1 LKLPSNI
8 GHTKSANLVKRKNY
22 QKKLIFHQVTEN
34 ESSPKSF
41 RGQEFI
47 INEASN
53 DNERK
58 RSSKQCSK
66 KPFS

>member
-8 GHTKSANLVKRKNY
+8 GHTKSANLGKRKNY

-41 RGQEFI
+41 RGQE
-47 INEASN
+47 
-53 DNERK
+53 
-58 RSSKQCSK
+58 
-66 KPFS
+66 